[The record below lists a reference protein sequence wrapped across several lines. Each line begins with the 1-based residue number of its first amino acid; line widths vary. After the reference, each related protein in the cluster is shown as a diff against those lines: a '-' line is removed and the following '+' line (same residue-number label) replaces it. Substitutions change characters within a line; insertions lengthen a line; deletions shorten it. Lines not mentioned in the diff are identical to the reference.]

1 MKQFLLIVYCSF
13 FVFNISFSQ
22 SKKEI
27 EKRIENTKKE
37 IELTSKLIKETEQ
50 SKKQSYSKLELI
62 SRKIE
67 LRKEFISDMSI
78 QITILN
84 TQLLNT
90 QNQVSSLSKEISNI
104 KAEYAKIVYY
114 EYINRNAYDRL
125 MFILSSDNFNQA
137 YKRLKYLQFY
147 TEYRRFQVA
156 QIISKTKQL
165 NQIIASYNSTIT
177 EKATVVQSK
186 QKETESLADEQNQK
200 SKEISVL
207 ESRQKELK
215 DDLQKKILIAEKLK
229 NEIARII
236 AEEQRKLAE
245 QRRQAALAAAAKKA
259 ADAKKVADAKKAAI
273 AKQTA
278 AKANAT
284 KPGIV
289 NKTTSIPTPIIEKP
303 VISSPTP
310 IEEANT
316 EDIILTGKFSDNIG
330 KLPWPSSNGVITQP
344 FGEHP
349 HPMFPSIKITNNGI
363 DITCSKNTQA
373 RAVYEGE
380 VTKIIIIPG
389 ANSAVLV
396 RHGNYITVYSNLVNV
411 LVKQGQKVKMKQ
423 VIGTIFNDEETDK
436 TTMNFQIWKETTKLD
451 PQKCLLR

>member
-1 MKQFLLIVYCSF
+1 MRRQFYIVFLLLF
-13 FVFNISFSQ
+13 ISILGFSQ
-22 SKKEI
+22 TKKEI

-37 IELTSKLIKETEQ
+37 IELTSKLIKETEL

-62 SRKIE
+62 TRKIE
-67 LRKEFISDMSI
+67 LRKEFINDLSV

-84 TQLLNT
+84 SQLLNT
-90 QNQVSSLSKEISNI
+90 QFQVSSLSKEIASI
-104 KAEYAKIVYY
+104 KAEYAKIIYY
-114 EYINRNAYDRL
+114 EYINRNAYDRI
-125 MFILSSDNFNQA
+125 MFILASDNFNQA

-165 NQIIASYNSTIT
+165 NHIIASYNLTIT
-177 EKATVVQSK
+177 EKATVAQSK

-200 SKEISVL
+200 SKEISDL
-207 ESRQKELK
+207 DSRQKELK
-215 DDLQKKILIAEKLK
+215 DDLQKKLIVTEKLK

-236 AEEQRKLAE
+236 AEEQRKLEE
-245 QRRQAALAAAAKKA
+245 QRRIAAATA
-259 ADAKKVADAKKAAI
+259 AKKVADAKRVADARRIALAKQKAAS
-273 AKQTA
+273 KLSST
-278 AKANAT
+278 
-284 KPGIV
+284 
-289 NKTTSIPTPIIEKP
+289 NKTTVAKTTVNSP
-303 VISSPTP
+303 VIPPVVTTNTP
-310 IEEANT
+310 VVEPKT
-316 EDIILTGKFSDNIG
+316 EDFILTGKFNENIG

-363 DITCSKNTQA
+363 DITCSKNTLA

-396 RHGNYITVYSNLVNV
+396 RHGNYVTVYSNLVNV
-411 LVKQGQKVKMKQ
+411 VVKQGQKLKTKQ
-423 VIGTIFNDEETDK
+423 LIGTIFTDMETDK

>member
-1 MKQFLLIVYCSF
+1 MIRQFYIVF
-13 FVFNISFSQ
+13 IFLFIGVLGFSQ
-22 SKKEI
+22 TKKEI

-37 IELTSKLIKETEQ
+37 IELTSKLIKETEL
-50 SKKQSYSKLELI
+50 SKKLSYSKLELI
-62 SRKIE
+62 TRKIE
-67 LRKEFISDMSI
+67 LRKEFISDLGV

-90 QNQVSSLSKEISNI
+90 QFQVNSLSKEIASI
-104 KAEYAKIVYY
+104 KAEYAKIIYY

-125 MFILSSDNFNQA
+125 MFILASENFNQA

-165 NQIIASYNSTIT
+165 NQVIASYNATIA
-177 EKATVVQSK
+177 EKASVAQSK

-200 SKEISVL
+200 SKEISDL
-207 ESRQKELK
+207 DSRQKELK
-215 DDLQKKILIAEKLK
+215 DDLQKKLIVTEKLK

-236 AEEQRKLAE
+236 AEEQRKLEE
-245 QRRQAALAAAAKKA
+245 QRRIAAAAA
-259 ADAKKVADAKKAAI
+259 AKKVADAKRIADAKKAAQ
-273 AKQTA
+273 AKQKAASQTA
-278 AKANAT
+278 SA
-284 KPGIV
+284 
-289 NKTTSIPTPIIEKP
+289 NKTTVAKTNVNTPVTNTP
-303 VISSPTP
+303 VASTATP
-310 IEEANT
+310 VPEPKT
-316 EDIILTGKFSDNIG
+316 EDFILTGKFNDNIG

-396 RHGNYITVYSNLVNV
+396 RHGNYVTVYSNLVNV
-411 LVKQGQKVKMKQ
+411 LVKQGQKLKTKQ
-423 VIGTIFNDEETDK
+423 LIGTIFTDTETDK

>member
-1 MKQFLLIVYCSF
+1 MKKILFIVCCVLLVINVT
-13 FVFNISFSQ
+13 FSQ

-27 EKRIENTKKE
+27 EKRIENTKRE

-67 LRKEFISDMSI
+67 LRKDFINDMSI
-78 QITILN
+78 QLTILN
-84 TQLLNT
+84 TQLLST

-125 MFILSSDNFNQA
+125 MFILSSEDFNQA

-147 TEYRRFQVA
+147 TEYRRFQVS

-165 NQIIASYNSTIT
+165 NQVIASYNATIA

-186 QKETESLADEQNQK
+186 QKETESLAEEQDQK
-200 SKEISVL
+200 SKEITVL

-215 DDLQKKILIAEKLK
+215 DDLQKKLIIAEKLK

-259 ADAKKVADAKKAAI
+259 AEAKKVADAKKAAN
-273 AKQTA
+273 AKLA
-278 AKANAT
+278 ASKTGVVKPNVVKSTPVSVPVVDKPIVSNPTPVVDANA
-284 KPGIV
+284 
-289 NKTTSIPTPIIEKP
+289 
-303 VISSPTP
+303 
-310 IEEANT
+310 
-316 EDIILTGKFSDNIG
+316 EDIVLTGKFSDNIG

-411 LVKQGQKVKMKQ
+411 LVKQGQKIKMKQ

>member
-1 MKQFLLIVYCSF
+1 MKKVLFIVCSIL
-13 FVFNISFSQ
+13 FVINVTFSQ
-22 SKKEI
+22 SKKDI
-27 EKRIENTKKE
+27 EKRIENTKRE
-37 IELTSKLIKETEQ
+37 IELTSNLIKETEL

-67 LRKEFISDMSI
+67 LRKEFINDISI
-78 QITILN
+78 QLTILN
-84 TQLLNT
+84 TQLFNT
-90 QNQVSSLSKEISNI
+90 QNQVSSLSKEILNI
-104 KAEYAKIVYY
+104 KTEYAKIIYY

-125 MFILSSDNFNQA
+125 MFILSSDDFNQA

-147 TEYRRFQVA
+147 TEYRRFQVS

-165 NQIIASYNSTIT
+165 NQVIASYNATIA

-186 QKETESLADEQNQK
+186 QKETESLADEQDQK
-200 SKEISVL
+200 SKEITVL

-215 DDLQKKILIAEKLK
+215 VDLQKKLIIAEKLK

-259 ADAKKVADAKKAAI
+259 ADAKKLADAKKAAI
-273 AKQTA
+273 AK
-278 AKANAT
+278 KALAT
-284 KPGIV
+284 KATS
-289 NKTTSIPTPIIEKP
+289 KTGVAKSTPVSIPTVEKP
-303 VISSPTP
+303 VASNPTP
-310 IEEANT
+310 VIDANA
-316 EDIILTGKFSDNIG
+316 EDIELTGKFSDNIG

-411 LVKQGQKVKMKQ
+411 LVKQGQKIKMKQ
-423 VIGTIFNDEETDK
+423 IIGTIFNDEETDK